1 MFPQAKQVMVRFE
14 VAIVGLEWR
23 GAATRIANRQKPPY
37 IDSRAFVCAVGI
49 LATLLAA
56 RFH

>member
-1 MFPQAKQVMVRFE
+1 MVRLE
-14 VAIVGLEWR
+14 VAIVELEWR
-23 GAATRIANRQKPPY
+23 GAATRIANRQNPPY
-37 IDSRAFVCAVGI
+37 IDSRAFDCAIGT